1 MTIEQRAA
9 QIVADEIANG
19 VITREQSESSKASWV
34 RWLRQIDEAKWSRR
48 EYGGLSLA
56 DENR

>member
-19 VITREQSESSKASWV
+19 VITREQAKSSLASHI
-34 RWLRQIDEAKWSRR
+34 RWLRERGESRVRR
-48 EYGGLSLA
+48 EYGLSLDDA
-56 DENR
+56 NR